1 MKTPC
6 STLRYLGVISLS
18 AILLHTTAIRSNGQ
32 DATAPIPTWAF
43 PAGPDNFKDDALL
56 DLHSLNES
64 EAGKSGFV
72 KVDANGAF
80 VLGDGKP
87 ARFWA
92 INSSFKQQDMA
103 THAKF
108 MAKRGVNLVRIF
120 FAINN
125 AKGGLNDIDTAER
138 DWCWKLEAALKKEG
152 IYSLITPYWATS
164 MHPPSSWGISPGLG
178 GSTMGLVFF
187 DPKLQDA
194 YKGWMKALF
203 AEKNP
208 YTGMSLAE
216 DPAVAIIQLQNED
229 SLLFWTYNGL
239 PAPQKAALSKL
250 FGDWLTKK
258 YGSIDKAIAQ
268 WGGTPDPDDK
278 TSDGIVAV
286 PKKLWPLTQPDPNPT
301 DRLADATQF
310 FGETMFNFNKMI
322 ADYLH
327 TDLGC
332 KQLINAGNW
341 KTADDGHL
349 NDVERWTHTATDVSG
364 VNHYYAGYHKGANK
378 NEGWAIENNDVFSSP
393 SVLLDSRPF
402 PLNLKHIKGIPMII
416 TESSW
421 VLPMAYSSEGPF
433 LVSAYQSL
441 TGLGAFFWFNTGRFS
456 PGWNPPESANG
467 FLPSS
472 EKWTFASP
480 DMLGTFPGAALM
492 YRMSYIKQ
500 ADPVVHEE
508 RPLADLWARKTPVI
522 TEMSGFD
529 PNRDSGTGTDA
540 KADTGLPL
548 RTYLMGPVE
557 VVYGGDS
564 SKTTQADLAA
574 LWNESTKTT
583 KSATGEVIMNND
595 KGYCTVNAPK
605 AQGVTAFFKN
615 QHNFTLQDVTVH
627 SDNDYAAVLA
637 VSMDD
642 KPIKESAK
650 ILVQVGTQSRP
661 TNWKEEPYT
670 ITQKDQPDIAGF
682 KVVSYGGPPWQ
693 VIQAEC
699 QITVNNPGISKAT
712 ALDMNGNATAIE
724 VPLTKTASGVSF
736 KFPDKTMYV
745 VLN

>member
-6 STLRYLGVISLS
+6 SILPYLGVLALS
-18 AILLHTTAIRSNGQ
+18 AIFFHATAVIGRGQ
-32 DATAPIPTWAF
+32 DAASIPTWAF
-43 PAGPDNFKDDALL
+43 ASGPDDFKDDALL
-56 DLHSLNES
+56 DLRSLNEK
-64 EAGKSGFV
+64 EAGQSGFV

-92 INSSFKQQDMA
+92 INTSYKQADMA

-125 AKGGLNDIDTAER
+125 AKGGPNDIDTAER
-138 DWCWKLEAALKKEG
+138 DWCWKLEAAMKKEG
-152 IYSLITPYWATS
+152 IYCLITPYWATQ
-164 MHPPSSWGISPGLG
+164 MHLPPSWGIAPGTG
-178 GSTMGLVFF
+178 GTAMGIVFF

-194 YKGWMKALF
+194 YKSWMKALLT
-203 AEKNP
+203 ENNP
-208 YTGMSLAE
+208 YTGMPLAQ
-216 DPAVAIIQLQNED
+216 DPAVAVIQLQNED
-229 SLLFWTYNGL
+229 SLLFWTYNGMS
-239 PAPQKAALSKL
+239 APQKEALGKL

-258 YGSIDKAIAQ
+258 YGSIDKALAQ
-268 WGGTPDPDDK
+268 WGGSPDPNDK
-278 TSDGIVAV
+278 PADGIVAV
-286 PKKLWPLTQPDPNPT
+286 PANLWPMTQPDPNPT
-301 DRLADATQF
+301 DRLADSTQF
-310 FGETMFNFNKMI
+310 FGETMYNFNKMI

-327 TDLGC
+327 NDLGC
-332 KQLINAGNW
+332 KSLINAGNW
-341 KTADDGHL
+341 KTADDAHL
-349 NDVERWTHTATDVSG
+349 NDVERYSHTATDVSG
-364 VNHYYAGYHKGANK
+364 VNHYYAGVHTGPQN
-378 NEGWAIENNDVFSSP
+378 GWAIINGDIFSSP
-393 SVLLDSRPF
+393 SVLLDPRPF

-421 VLPMAYSSEGPF
+421 VMPMAYSSEGPF

-467 FLPSS
+467 FLPSA
-472 EKWTFASP
+472 EKWTFATP

-500 ADPVVHEE
+500 GDPVVHEE
-508 RPLADLWARKTPVI
+508 RPLADIWARKTPVI

-529 PNRDSGTGTDA
+529 PNRDSGTGTGA
-540 KADTGLPL
+540 KSDYGLPL

-557 VVYGGDS
+557 VVYGGDA
-564 SKTTQADLAA
+564 SKSTQADLAS
-574 LWNESTKTT
+574 LWDEASKTT
-583 KSATGEVIMNND
+583 KSATGEVVMNND

-605 AQGVTAFFKN
+605 AQGVSAFFKN
-615 QHNFTLQDVTVH
+615 QHDFTLQDVTIH
-627 SDNDYAAVLA
+627 SDNDYGTVLV

-642 KPIKESAK
+642 KEIKSSGK

-661 TNWKEEPYT
+661 TGWKEEPYT

-682 KVVSYGGPPWQ
+682 KVVNFGGPPWLI
-693 VIQAEC
+693 IQAEC

-712 ALDMNGNATAIE
+712 ALDMNGNATAID
-724 VPLTKTASGVSF
+724 VPLQKTASGVSF